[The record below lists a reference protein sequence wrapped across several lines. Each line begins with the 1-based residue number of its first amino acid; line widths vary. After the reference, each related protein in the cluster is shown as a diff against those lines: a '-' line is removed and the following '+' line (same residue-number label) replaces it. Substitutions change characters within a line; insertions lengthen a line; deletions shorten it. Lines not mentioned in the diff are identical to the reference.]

1 MAMLEDEGAIM
12 KLSAFRMAYVNRSV
26 GGSSSRSDPVG
37 GAKAAGASGDDSS
50 TGPAESVFARP
61 LVLMRLAQF
70 LQRVQVCQ
78 KQSLFSFDD

>member
-12 KLSAFRMAYVNRSV
+12 KLSAFRMAYVNRTV
-26 GGSSSRSDPVG
+26 GSGSSRSSG
-37 GAKAAGASGDDSS
+37 GPLDASADDAS

-70 LQRVQVCQ
+70 LQRVQVREHQGDCNLI
-78 KQSLFSFDD
+78 SIGI